1 MRVLTNTGDMVQVG
15 AADFSGGIPQRHQ
28 QTGSVELLRDD
39 TGVRHHQRYAVVAR
53 TNPWVMSSV
62 NERAALAS
70 RAPLHVFRPQLADP
84 QRRERV
90 RVGDDGP
97 GVTLARLLHR
107 PAERK
112 SGQRFRRRLA
122 GDRLVHGNAF
132 AEFVYDG
139 AQIVGLRWHP
149 WNGVVPR
156 FSDDGLDL
164 VAVDVPTQRRHRWW
178 QTLDVAGS
186 RMRTIPV
193 EDGLHLTINDDTESP
208 LGVSPLESLH
218 ATHALHE
225 AAWRF
230 ARAYLENGMFPSGV
244 VELPEK
250 ATLEQAK
257 LTRELIE
264 QLQVGVEKGG
274 RPGVIGFGKWQQ
286 VMATPEGAK
295 LVELAKASR
304 EEVATA
310 YRMAWLGNVEDMNR
324 ATAEQARQAFIRD
337 VVGEDVGVFEAEI
350 NAQMVG
356 PSRRWSEAGVFVE
369 GELGELLRPDM
380 EALAKVI
387 QSEVGAPVLTPNEGR
402 ELLNK
407 PPLPGEEGNR
417 LVLNPGTPGASRL
430 AVPSTGELWA
440 EVSHRT
446 GSNVHRLSA
455 A

>member
-1 MRVLTNTGDMVQVG
+1 MVQVG
-15 AADFSGGIPQRHQ
+15 AADFAGGRAQRQ
-28 QTGSVELLRDD
+28 QQSGSVELLRDD
-39 TGVRHHQRYAVVAR
+39 TGVRHQQRYAVVAR

-70 RAPLHVFRPQLADP
+70 RAPIHVFRPQQGAEP
-84 QRRERV
+84 SRRERV
-90 RVGDDGP
+90 RLQSDGP
-97 GVTLARLLHR
+97 GVELVRLLHR
-107 PAERK
+107 PASRQ
-112 SGQRFRRRLA
+112 SGQRLRRRLA
-122 GDRLVHGNAF
+122 GDRLVHGNAL
-132 AEFVYDG
+132 AEYVYEG
-139 AQIVGLRWHP
+139 ARIVGLRWHP

-156 FSDDGLDL
+156 FSDDGLEL

-178 QTLDVAGS
+178 GVVEVGHDRS
-186 RMRTIPV
+186 WRTIPV
-193 EDGLHLTINDDTESP
+193 EDLLHLTINDDTESP

-230 ARAYLENGMFPSGV
+230 ATSYLEKGMFPSGAW
-244 VELPEK
+244 ELPHQ
-250 ATLEQAK
+250 ATAAQATA
-257 LTRELIE
+257 TRELLESLHSGVDRAGKPIVA
-264 QLQVGVEKGG
+264 VG
-274 RPGVIGFGKWQQ
+274 RWQQ
-286 VMATPEGAK
+286 LAATPEGAK

-337 VVGEDVGVFEAEI
+337 VIGEDVGVFEAEM
-350 NAQMVG
+350 NAQLVG

-369 GELGELLRPDM
+369 AELGELLRPDM

-387 QSEVGAPVLTPNEGR
+387 QAEVGAPVLTPNEGR

-407 PPLPGEEGNR
+407 PPLPGDEGNR

-430 AVPSTGELWA
+430 AVPDSGELLA
-440 EVSHRT
+440 EAARKA
-446 GSNVHRLSA
+446 GSNGHGASA